1 MSVLGRTLLLSV
13 LSFATGCA
21 KSADVPAAD
30 GSAGGSAGEAS
41 GSGAAGSTDT
51 VSGSGSGADTA
62 VGQDT
67 GSGSGS
73 GTEAS
78 GDAGTGSGS
87 GIIEVEHM
95 TGRIDHTVNRL
106 DGTPASLQ
114 SYRGKVMLVVNVASE
129 CGFTPQYEELQ
140 ALYAAYE
147 ARGLKVLG
155 FPANDFGSQEPGT
168 STEIA
173 NFCSSRYGVTF
184 DMFEK
189 IVVKGVKI
197 APLYRTL
204 TTESAAAFQGDI
216 PWNFTKFLV
225 DKNGFVINRFPP
237 TTTPMSAE
245 VTAAIEAALT
255 AP

>member
-1 MSVLGRTLLLSV
+1 MSVLGRTLCLSV
-13 LSFATGCA
+13 LVSVAGCSQ
-21 KSADVPAAD
+21 KPDGPAAD
-30 GSAGGSAGEAS
+30 TSGSGSGSVEASGEAS
-41 GSGAAGSTDT
+41 GSGGTEA
-51 VSGSGSGADTA
+51 SGATEASGSGA
-62 VGQDT
+62 T
-67 GSGSGS
+67 GTVDGS

-78 GDAGTGSGS
+78 GDTGAGSGS
-87 GIIEVEHM
+87 GTITEVEHM
-95 TGRIDHTVNRL
+95 DGRIDHTVKRL
-106 DGTPASLQ
+106 DGTATSLHD
-114 SYRGKVMLVVNVASE
+114 YRGKVMLVVNVASE

-155 FPANDFGSQEPGT
+155 FPANEFGSQEPGT
-168 STEIA
+168 SEEIA
-173 NFCSSRYGVTF
+173 TFCSSRYGVTF

-204 TTESAAAFQGDI
+204 TTESPAAFQGDI

-225 DKNGFVINRFPP
+225 DKNGFVINRFAP

>member
-21 KSADVPAAD
+21 KSADLPAAD
-30 GSAGGSAGEAS
+30 GEASGSAEASGEAS
-41 GSGAAGSTDT
+41 GSGATEA
-51 VSGSGSGADTA
+51 SGSGAA
-62 VGQDT
+62 N
-67 GSGSGS
+67 
-73 GTEAS
+73 EAS
-78 GDAGTGSGS
+78 GDAGTGAGSGDTDAGSGS
-87 GIIEVEHM
+87 GTITEVEHM
-95 TGRIDHTVNRL
+95 EGRIDHTVNRL
-106 DGTPASLQ
+106 DGTATSLQ
-114 SYRGKVMLVVNVASE
+114 DYRGKVMLVVNVASE

-140 ALYAAYE
+140 ALYVAYE

-155 FPANDFGSQEPGT
+155 FPANEFGSQEPGT

-204 TTESAAAFQGDI
+204 TTESPTEFQGDI
-216 PWNFTKFLV
+216 AWNFAKFLV
-225 DKNGFVINRFPP
+225 DKNGFVINRFAP